1 MAMRPVWFVSYDGR
15 SMNQRFARWL
25 PCAGRPTVC
34 LLLALGSLAL
44 GSSPAQATTPWQKL
58 TLFKHIDSD
67 PNHDY
72 LLTEDQGP
80 WMIMAVTFC
89 GPEAERQS
97 KELVQELRS
106 FYKMPAYRYKMD
118 FDYAQ
123 GTVGRGVDR
132 FGAPRKMKYR
142 TDKATEIGV
151 LVGDF
156 PTHDDPTVQKVL
168 KRLRYAQP
176 ECLDDRKLAKEGRTA
191 AAALAGWRTAV
202 EAALNPDES
211 KRRGPMGRAFVTSN
225 PLLPDEYYRPKG
237 LDKLVVAMN
246 KPLRYSLLNC
256 PGKYTVKVATFNG
269 RMILDQEEIKAVEAG
284 KRMQGQLEV
293 AEVRAHE
300 LCEALRAKG
309 YDAYEFHDK
318 ASSIVTIGS
327 FPSVGTARP
336 DGTLEVDPQVKLI
349 MDTFGAEKVAVPGVA
364 ARRSANRRWWAS
376 SRSTYSPCPTRCR
389 SWAST

>member
-1 MAMRPVWFVSYDGR
+1 M
-15 SMNQRFARWL
+15 
-25 PCAGRPTVC
+25 
-34 LLLALGSLAL
+34 
-44 GSSPAQATTPWQKL
+44 
-58 TLFKHIDSD
+58 
-67 PNHDY
+67 
-72 LLTEDQGP
+72 E
-80 WMIMAVTFC
+80 
-89 GPEAERQS
+89 
-97 KELVQELRS
+97 
-106 FYKMPAYRYKMD
+106 

-142 TDKATEIGV
+142 TDKSSEIGV

-176 ECLDDRKLAKEGRTA
+176 ECLDDRKLAQEGRTA
-191 AAALAGWRTAV
+191 AAALAGWRTAL

-246 KPLRYSLLNC
+246 KQLKYSLLSC
-256 PGKYTVKVATFNG
+256 PGKYTVKVATFTG

-284 KRMQGQLEV
+284 KKMQGQLEI

-327 FPSVGTARP
+327 FPSLGIARP
-336 DGTLEVDPQVKLI
+336 DGTLEIDPQVKLI
-349 MDTFGAEKVAVPGVA
+349 IDTFGAEKVTVPGVA
-364 ARRSANRRWWAS
+364 APQVGKPKVVGVIPLDLQPMPYEVPKLGIDVTAERPLLGRF
-376 SRSTYSPCPTRCR
+376 
-389 SWAST
+389 